1 MIQKEYPL
9 EENSFGKQHIILM
22 NVEGKKWI
30 FPIDN
35 VKVGMNIYQPS
46 SFQGKTVKKLLPYV
60 TKWQFILNKLH
71 ISVENMKLQDDV
83 MLYLRHH
90 LGEQV
95 EYSIF
100 YGTPSPN
107 QKITM
112 QINQGKKCIAYV
124 KFSDKEHI
132 AEYFQRE
139 YSLLKELEV
148 TGMQCIPKA
157 IAFQKIGKYYV
168 FVQSGEKTGREK
180 EADKFYKA
188 HINFLD
194 KMYEHSKVT
203 KSFEDT
209 KYYKNLMDLQNCLE
223 RFESKD
229 RDIIH
234 KGIDKI
240 SRVWTNETEF
250 YLYHGDF
257 TPWNMYLKEDM
268 LHVFD
273 FEYAKRE
280 YPKYLDVFHFHTQIW
295 NLVERRDMESI
306 WNLYQRKNQEWAECL
321 QIDNIDVYYIAYLL
335 DIIHENLLLE
345 SIANEKIDEG
355 CYKLWLY
362 LLERLNAK

>member
-1 MIQKEYPL
+1 MLQNLFPL
-9 EENSFGKQHIILM
+9 EENSLGNQHIILV
-22 NVEGKKWI
+22 NQEGKRWI
-30 FPIDN
+30 FPVDN
-35 VKVGMNIYQPS
+35 VKIGMNIYQPS
-46 SFQGKTVKKLLPYV
+46 SFQGKTVKKLLPYI
-60 TKWQFILNKLH
+60 TKWKFILNKLH
-71 ISVENMKLQDDV
+71 ISVANMKLQDDV
-83 MLYLRHH
+83 MQYLYH
-90 LGEQV
+90 LVGGEF

-139 YSLLKELEV
+139 CDLLKDLEEK
-148 TGMQCIPKA
+148 GMSGIPKA
-157 IAFQKIGKYYV
+157 MAFQKMGNDYI
-168 FVQSGEKTGREK
+168 FVQSGDKSGREK
-180 EADKFYKA
+180 EADSFNRVHMTFLNEMYK
-188 HINFLD
+188 
-194 KMYEHSKVT
+194 YTKVT
-203 KSFEDT
+203 KSFEET
-209 KYYKNLMDLQNCLE
+209 KYFKMLVDLQKCLE

-257 TPWNMYLKEDM
+257 TPWNMYLKEDR

-306 WNLYQRKNQEWAECL
+306 WNLYQGKYQKWAECL

-345 SIANEKIDEG
+345 SITNEKIDED

-362 LLERLNAK
+362 LLERLIV